1 MNVVEIMAILPHRY
15 PFLMVDRLLSLEP
28 GVKGV
33 GVKNVT
39 ANEPQFMGHY
49 PGRPIF
55 PGVLVLEAMAQV
67 GGLIFYSPDNN
78 HDRVPVLAAVDG
90 ARFRRLVVPGD
101 QLVITVETVKA
112 KGGIVKCRGTAA
124 VDGQLVAEAELMFAS
139 VPAAMK
145 E

>member
-1 MNVVEIMAILPHRY
+1 MDVVEIMSILPHRY

-67 GGLIFYSPDNN
+67 GGLIFYSPDD
-78 HDRVPVLAAVDG
+78 HSGRVPVLAAVDG

-101 QLVITVETVKA
+101 QLVITVEMLKA
-112 KGGIVKCRGTAA
+112 KGGIVRCRGTAT
-124 VDGQLVAEAELMFAS
+124 VEGQLVAEAALMFAS
-139 VPAAMK
+139 VPANAK
-145 E
+145 